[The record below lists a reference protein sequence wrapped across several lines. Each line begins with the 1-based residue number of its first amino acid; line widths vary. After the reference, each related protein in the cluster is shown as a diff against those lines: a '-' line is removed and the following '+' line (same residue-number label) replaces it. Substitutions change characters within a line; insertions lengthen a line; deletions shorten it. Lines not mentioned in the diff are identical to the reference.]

1 MLCINILQEALAD
14 TIQTIFSGTDVF
26 VVCYSAVQPK
36 SFKNVQEKWIPRIR
50 YYMGDRMPIVLV
62 ATQTDLRDNQIVNCQ
77 LSNGGLKSVSRAQG
91 HALAKR
97 IGCASYIECSPNM
110 QKKVKQ
116 IINKAISSVLIP
128 QGDRLEMQ
136 SCTIL

>member
-1 MLCINILQEALAD
+1 
-14 TIQTIFSGTDVF
+14 
-26 VVCYSAVQPK
+26 
-36 SFKNVQEKWIPRIR
+36 VQEKWIPRIR

>member
-1 MLCINILQEALAD
+1 
-14 TIQTIFSGTDVF
+14 
-26 VVCYSAVQPK
+26 
-36 SFKNVQEKWIPRIR
+36 VQEKWIPRIR

-97 IGCASYIECSPNM
+97 IVIDKCTDI
-110 QKKVKQ
+110 
-116 IINKAISSVLIP
+116 IINELKRSYCIANHCLYFFIWSLCGLSFFDLQI
-128 QGDRLEMQ
+128 RL
-136 SCTIL
+136 TFGIVKLF